1 MHMIDSD
8 GLSDRCVQTPTAA
21 PIVPWQRNH
30 VNVIDMLS
38 ELRFAV
44 CGDLSG
50 SFAMFCIAFDT
61 TSLISPAVSSRL
73 ICFAAES
80 PK

>member
-1 MHMIDSD
+1 
-8 GLSDRCVQTPTAA
+8 
-21 PIVPWQRNH
+21 
-30 VNVIDMLS
+30 MLS

-50 SFAMFCIAFDT
+50 SFAMFRIAFDT

-80 PK
+80 PKSVMA